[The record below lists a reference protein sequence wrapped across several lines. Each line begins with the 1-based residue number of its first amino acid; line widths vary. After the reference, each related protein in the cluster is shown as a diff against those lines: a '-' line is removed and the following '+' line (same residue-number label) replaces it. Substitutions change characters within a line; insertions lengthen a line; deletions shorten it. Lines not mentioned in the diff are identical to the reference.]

1 MKFTENHTLEQ
12 ILESAIVASW
22 EDLTNGTEPV
32 LIHLEYNLTAG
43 GTVDDL
49 RIWSSIARGHW
60 LLVCEYSMCASNSH
74 SSGVRFD
81 NGYHSVGLADTL
93 ELVMQ
98 HQNLFPLPPNLGRP
112 GLLQIP
118 RPTEAEIG
126 AAQTSVREAFDHVRS
141 DVARTCPGLT
151 SDFLHVEDGRSS
163 ADSGQCEKPT
173 ARYSL
178 TCSV

>member
-22 EDLTNGTEPV
+22 EDLTNGTQPG
-32 LIHLEYNLTAG
+32 LIHIEYNLTIG

-60 LLVCEYSMCASNSH
+60 LLVCKYWMSAFNSH

-81 NGYHSVGLADTL
+81 NGYHSEGLAHTL
-93 ELVMQ
+93 EFVMQ
-98 HQNLFPLPPNLGRP
+98 HQKAFALPPNLRRP

-126 AAQTSVREAFDHVRS
+126 AAQTSVREAFDPV
-141 DVARTCPGLT
+141 
-151 SDFLHVEDGRSS
+151 SS
-163 ADSGQCEKPT
+163 AFAELVL
-173 ARYSL
+173 A
-178 TCSV
+178 

>member
-1 MKFTENHTLEQ
+1 MKLTENHTLEQ

-32 LIHLEYNLTAG
+32 LIHVEYNLTAG

-60 LLVCEYSMCASNSH
+60 LLVCEYWMSASNSH

-81 NGYHSVGLADTL
+81 NGYHSEGLAHTL
-93 ELVMQ
+93 AFVMQ
-98 HQNLFPLPPNLGRP
+98 HQNAFALPPNLGRP

-126 AAQTSVREAFDHVRS
+126 AAQTSVREAFD
-141 DVARTCPGLT
+141 PL
-151 SDFLHVEDGRSS
+151 SS
-163 ADSGQCEKPT
+163 ALAELVL
-173 ARYSL
+173 A
-178 TCSV
+178 